1 MARPVPVCSIQR
13 TNVIEFAARGEEDLV
28 DPTADL
34 QSQVNCLREDR
45 RLVESTAKVGD
56 LVKKDRA
63 VEQIVT
69 WPVDG
74 ITIVDVPR
82 YTMLA
87 SSHVPVY
94 TELREVVAE
103 RIANGHKKIVFNLS
117 QSGAIVPAALAS

>member
-1 MARPVPVCSIQR
+1 MESSAR
-13 TNVIEFAARGEEDLV
+13 
-28 DPTADL
+28 
-34 QSQVNCLREDR
+34 
-45 RLVESTAKVGD
+45 VGD
-56 LVKKDRA
+56 LIKKDRA
-63 VEQIVT
+63 VERIVT